1 MHPRPLGFRF
11 GQVTNEL
18 SLDLEPDVGASA
30 HAREEIRSAFGDRV
44 PAALLH
50 DLTVVVTE
58 LVGNSVAHGPGELI
72 QVRLKVA
79 GDGTIRGE
87 IEDQGRGEVAIREM
101 AEDPSD
107 GLGLRIVDWL
117 TDRWAVYE
125 GSTHVWFEM
134 GASEPG
140 EPERSEPVEP
150 V

>member
-1 MHPRPLGFRF
+1 VAK
-11 GQVTNEL
+11 QL
-18 SLDLEPDVGASA
+18 SLDLEPELDASTT
-30 HAREEIRSAFGDRV
+30 AREEIRAAFGDSL
-44 PAALLH
+44 PASLLH

-58 LVGNSVAHGPGELI
+58 LVGNSVEHGPGEPI
-72 QVRLKVA
+72 QVRLKIA

-87 IEDQGRGEVAIREM
+87 IEDRGRGEVAIREM

-107 GLGLRIVDWL
+107 ALGLRIVDWL

-134 GASEPG
+134 GARQPG
-140 EPERSEPVEP
+140 EAARAEPVQS